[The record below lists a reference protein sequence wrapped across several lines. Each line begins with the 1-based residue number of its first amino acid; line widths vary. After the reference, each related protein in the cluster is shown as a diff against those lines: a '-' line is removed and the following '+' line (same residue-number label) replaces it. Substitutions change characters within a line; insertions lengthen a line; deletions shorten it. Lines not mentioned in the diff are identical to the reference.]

1 VELNLN
7 MKKDRNFLGNM
18 MSNLIPKDI
27 IIYYTFLAVLGKNI
41 LLLCFML
48 DSEHIFP
55 RVRSALNV
63 LSVANG
69 FRVLYYIAFSLL
81 ITWFLLLFKNRLRFM
96 MSIIVNFLCSFL
108 MLVDIWYLRG
118 FNTLPTIHMLQASG
132 NMTESMSSFF
142 GLISWID
149 ILFVIDI
156 PVLLVIFFVK
166 KGIYR
171 KVQAN
176 IILSALLLIFSLA
189 SFFYLAPAVSA
200 TSSKPVHSDRVFSK
214 FDAVNTA
221 DNISPLGYGIYSS
234 YKFFADK
241 KTISLS
247 KSEREKIAQWYK
259 DKKENLPD
267 NEYKGMF
274 KGKNLLVIQVESLEK
289 FELNNKINGQ
299 EVTPNINKIM
309 KNSLF
314 FSDVHEQVG
323 GGNSSDADLMTNTSV
338 YPIQMGTTFFSNPF
352 TYYNSL
358 PRMLGKLGYYTT
370 AIHPDEGGFWNWMP
384 ALKSIG
390 FDKCYDST
398 SYKIDERIN
407 MGISDGSY
415 FKQVEPIIKNEKRP
429 FYTFLVT
436 LSSHTPF
443 DLPAK
448 YRELKLDP
456 ELENSKLGGYL
467 QSIHYTDKQLGLLFD
482 RLEKDGVLDNT
493 IVAMYG
499 DHQGIHKYFPQDIEA
514 LKNQEAWYK
523 DDKKHI
529 PFIIYNKSLSAKEI
543 KTTGGQIDFL
553 PTLAYLMGI
562 DESSYENT
570 AMGRNLLKTNKSFAV
585 LRNRT
590 VLGNVD
596 AKEKAH
602 AVKGLELA
610 DEIIRGNYFKN

>member
-1 VELNLN
+1 MESSLSI
-7 MKKDRNFLGNM
+7 KKNEKLLGSI

-27 IIYYTFLAVLGKNI
+27 ISYYTFLAVLGKNV

-48 DSEHIFP
+48 DSEHLFP
-55 RVRSALNV
+55 KVRTALNV
-63 LSVANG
+63 LTAAYG
-69 FRVLYYIAFSLL
+69 FRIVYYIGFSLL
-81 ITWFLLLFKNRLRFM
+81 VTWFLFLFKNRLRFL

-108 MLVDIWYLRG
+108 MLVDLWYLRG
-118 FNTLPTIHMLQASG
+118 FNTLPTLHMLQASG
-132 NMTESMSSFF
+132 NMTESMSSFL
-142 GLISWID
+142 GLINWID
-149 ILFVIDI
+149 ILFIIDI
-156 PVLLVIFFVK
+156 PVLLIVFIIK
-166 KGIYR
+166 KGYCHSVPR
-171 KVQAN
+171 N
-176 IILSALLLIFSLA
+176 IVFSVAMLMLSIL
-189 SFFYLAPAVSA
+189 SFFYFAPGVGSM
-200 TSSKPVHSDRVFSK
+200 SPKPITSDRVFSK
-214 FDAVNTA
+214 FDAANTA

-234 YKFFADK
+234 YNYFADK

-247 KSEREKIAQWYK
+247 KSEKNKIAQWYQ
-259 DKKENLPD
+259 DKRENLPD

-274 KGKNLLVIQVESLEK
+274 KGKNLLIIQVESLEK
-289 FELNNKINGQ
+289 FELNNKVNGQ
-299 EVTPNINKIM
+299 EVTPNLNRIL

-323 GGNSSDADLMTNTSV
+323 GGNSSDADLMTNASV

-358 PRMLGKLGYYTT
+358 PRMFSKKGYYTT

-384 ALKSIG
+384 ALKSMG

-415 FKQVEPIIKNEKRP
+415 FKQIEPIIKKEKQP
-429 FYTFLVT
+429 FYTFMVT

-456 ELENSKLGGYL
+456 ELEASKLGGYL

-482 RLEKDGVLDNT
+482 RLEKDGILDNT
-493 IVAMYG
+493 VVAIYG
-499 DHQGIHKYFPQDIEA
+499 DHQGIHKYFPNDIEA
-514 LKNQEAWYK
+514 LKKQEAWWK
-523 DDKKHI
+523 ADQKCI
-529 PFIIYNKSLSAKEI
+529 PLIIYNKSLSAKEI

-562 DESSYENT
+562 DENSYINT
-570 AMGRNLLKTNKSFAV
+570 AMGRNLLKTNKSFAI

-590 VLGNVD
+590 IVGNADARDKVL
-596 AKEKAH
+596 
-602 AVKGLELA
+602 AVKGLELS

>member
-1 VELNLN
+1 MESSLNVRKN
-7 MKKDRNFLGNM
+7 GKILGNF

-27 IIYYTFLAVLGKNI
+27 ISYYTFLAVFCKNV

-48 DSEHIFP
+48 DSEHLFP
-55 RVRSALNV
+55 KFRSAASV
-63 LSVANG
+63 LLAACG
-69 FRVLYYIAFSLL
+69 FRIVYYIGFSLL
-81 ITWFLLLFKNRLRFM
+81 VTWFLFLFKNRPRFLI
-96 MSIIVNFLCSFL
+96 SIIVNFLCSFL
-108 MLVDIWYLRG
+108 MLADLWYLRG
-118 FNTLPTIHMLQASG
+118 FNTLPTIHMLKASG
-132 NMTESMSSFF
+132 NMAESMSSFF
-142 GLISWID
+142 GLINWID
-149 ILFVIDI
+149 ILFIIDI
-156 PVLLVIFFVK
+156 PVLLVIFIVK
-166 KGIYR
+166 KGYYR
-171 KVQAN
+171 KVQRN
-176 IILSALLLIFSLA
+176 IVFSAAMLILSIF
-189 SFFYLAPAVSA
+189 SFFYLAPVVSSMPA
-200 TSSKPVHSDRVFSK
+200 KPIRSDRVFSK

-234 YKFFADK
+234 YKYFADK
-241 KTISLS
+241 KNIRLS
-247 KSEREKIAQWYK
+247 ASERAKIAQWYK

-289 FELNNKINGQ
+289 FELNNKVNGQ
-299 EVTPNINKIM
+299 EVTPNLNRIL

-323 GGNSSDADLMTNTSV
+323 GGNSSDADLMTNASV

-358 PRMLGKLGYYTT
+358 PKMFINKGYYTS

-384 ALKSIG
+384 ALKSMG
-390 FDKCYDST
+390 FNKCYDST

-415 FKQVEPIIKNEKRP
+415 FKQIEPIIKNQKQP

-443 DLPAK
+443 DLPVK
-448 YRELKLDP
+448 YRGLKLDP

-482 RLEKDGVLDNT
+482 RLDKDGIMDNT
-493 IVAMYG
+493 VVAMYG

-514 LKNQEAWYK
+514 LKKQETWWK
-523 DDKKHI
+523 SDQKRI
-529 PFIIYNKSLSAKEI
+529 PLIVYNKSLSAKEI

-562 DESSYENT
+562 DESSYINT

-596 AKEKAH
+596 AKEKAQ

-610 DEIIRGNYFKN
+610 DEIIRGNYFKQ